1 MTIQTLVLTD
11 ADAGVHLDHGELR
24 PNNTMDL
31 RGSPHWSIRWRTLR
45 GGVSDGVDVVE
56 LDNGHLSLCILPTR
70 GMGIW
75 KGRFNDLPL
84 EWKSPVERPVHP
96 KFVNQLDR
104 GGIGWLHGFNELLCR
119 CGLAFLGPPGDDRG
133 EKLTLHG
140 RIANLPAHRVEVRVD
155 TTGPG
160 SLELR
165 GVVDESSMFGARWRL
180 TTTYRLEAGS
190 NYCSITDDITNLGGQ
205 PAELSLLYHINIG
218 RPFLEP
224 YASYAV
230 PSIEVAPRDA
240 RAAQGIE
247 NYQIYGAPV
256 AGFQEQVYFH
266 TPIGGGRWLDNGPA
280 GKRERSCRFCGSFP
294 DPAASHV
301 LGVEKHS
308 RRSRRLRD
316 GPRTGNRLPQFPWFR
331 TRKRPIAHRAAGS
344 YVPERTRTGSRG
356 YPGLRPENHRPD
368 SLASGENR
376 HDRPPTAH
384 RTAFSGTEI
393 ERNSR
398 RSNSGYS
405 SSFRSFQVRS
415 SRYTMHNRR
424 VSSCRKGMQPL
435 MSSADSG
442 PPKWVGKHAAV
453 TNGGAIRTCLRR

>member
-240 RAAQGIE
+240 RAAQGID

-266 TPIGGGRWLDNGPA
+266 TPIGGGDGWTTALLANASGHA
-280 GKRERSCRFCGSFP
+280 GFAVHFQTRQLPTFSVWKNTVAEADGYVTGLEPGIVFPNFRGFERERG
-294 DPAASHV
+294 
-301 LGVEKHS
+301 
-308 RRSRRLRD
+308 
-316 GPRTGNRLPQFPWFR
+316 RLPIVQPGHTYR
-331 TRKRPIAHRAAGS
+331 SELALEVADTLDSVRKITDRIHLLQGKTATTVHRQ
-344 YVPERTRTGSRG
+344 P
-356 YPGLRPENHRPD
+356 
-368 SLASGENR
+368 
-376 HDRPPTAH
+376 
-384 RTAFSGTEI
+384 I
-393 ERNSR
+393 ER
-398 RSNSGYS
+398 
-405 SSFRSFQVRS
+405 
-415 SRYTMHNRR
+415 
-424 VSSCRKGMQPL
+424 L
-435 MSSADSG
+435 SAV
-442 PPKWVGKHAAV
+442 PK
-453 TNGGAIRTCLRR
+453 

>member
-24 PNNTMDL
+24 PNNTMEL

-56 LDNGHLSLCILPTR
+56 LDNGRLSLCILPTR

-119 CGLAFLGPPGDDRG
+119 CGLSFLGPPGEDRG

-140 RIANLPAHRVEVRVD
+140 RITNLPAHRVEVRVD
-155 TTGPG
+155 TSGPG

-165 GVVDESSMFGARWRL
+165 GVVDETSMFGSRWRL
-180 TTTYRLEAGS
+180 TSTYRMEAGS
-190 NYCSITDDITNLGGQ
+190 NRCAISDEITNLGGQ
-205 PAELSLLYHINIG
+205 PAELSLLYHINVG

-224 YASYAV
+224 YASYSV
-230 PSIEVAPRDA
+230 PSIEVAPKDV

-266 TPIGGGRWLDNGPA
+266 TPIGGADGWSTALLANASGHA
-280 GKRERSCRFCGSFP
+280 GFAVHFQTRQLPTFTVWKNTVAEADGYVTGLEPGIVFPNFRGFERERG
-294 DPAASHV
+294 
-301 LGVEKHS
+301 
-308 RRSRRLRD
+308 
-316 GPRTGNRLPQFPWFR
+316 RLPLVQPGHTYR
-331 TRKRPIAHRAAGS
+331 SELALEVADTLDSVRQITDRIHLLQGKTSTMVHRQP
-344 YVPERTRTGSRG
+344 VERLS
-356 YPGLRPENHRPD
+356 
-368 SLASGENR
+368 
-376 HDRPPTAH
+376 PT
-384 RTAFSGTEI
+384 
-393 ERNSR
+393 
-398 RSNSGYS
+398 
-405 SSFRSFQVRS
+405 
-415 SRYTMHNRR
+415 
-424 VSSCRKGMQPL
+424 
-435 MSSADSG
+435 
-442 PPKWVGKHAAV
+442 PK
-453 TNGGAIRTCLRR
+453 